1 MSVIGDAA
9 ALVVDAVVVVPVVVV
24 VVSLAFFTLF
34 WALALFSLLFVLV
47 FFIPE
52 EEEEEENRSSESFD
66 LVVVP
71 LDEVSVVV
79 RVILSS
85 LPVTD
90 FVVVGASLLEAE
102 AETVAKEAGSMICEV
117 DLVGTM
123 ARFGGCVVEIE
134 RKNLESCDVLAAKG

>member
-47 FFIPE
+47 FLDPD
-52 EEEEEENRSSESFD
+52 EEENRSSESFD
-66 LVVVP
+66 LVVAP